1 MVGQLSMELWN
12 MKEQGYR
19 KGLGDVIAVILFH
32 CLGLDERLLEVIN
45 AGTSNEN
52 ENSNSTPPPT
62 IRRKP

>member
-12 MKEQGYR
+12 MNEQGYR
-19 KGLGDVIAVILFH
+19 KGLGDVFAVILFH

-45 AGTSNEN
+45 AGRSKEK
-52 ENSNSTPPPT
+52 EKELTPPPT